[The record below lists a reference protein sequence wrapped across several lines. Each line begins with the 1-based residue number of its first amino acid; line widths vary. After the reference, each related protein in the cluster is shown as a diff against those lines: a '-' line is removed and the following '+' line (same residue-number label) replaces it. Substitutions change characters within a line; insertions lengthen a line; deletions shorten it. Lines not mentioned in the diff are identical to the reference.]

1 MGRFER
7 PSRED
12 VYCRGVTTTGCG
24 GFQIGVSRTS
34 VKCSTS
40 RRHLNN
46 FICFDGRVF
55 YLYKD
60 TLFILLSSYVRYTYT
75 HDLYMLSMYIYM
87 YGIINTNTIEQVLY
101 NESRQLNN
109 VALEQTHERKRAHM
123 EDGATSLL
131 GVFQFQIKHGFM
143 TWFVRAWRGLFR
155 NTYGFHMY
163 TQYDVYVQWRVCSWM
178 RRYAGIV
185 AWYSLH
191 RRI

>member
-1 MGRFER
+1 
-7 PSRED
+7 
-12 VYCRGVTTTGCG
+12 
-24 GFQIGVSRTS
+24 
-34 VKCSTS
+34 
-40 RRHLNN
+40 
-46 FICFDGRVF
+46 
-55 YLYKD
+55 
-60 TLFILLSSYVRYTYT
+60 
-75 HDLYMLSMYIYM
+75 M
-87 YGIINTNTIEQVLY
+87 YGIININTIQQVQY

-109 VALEQTHERKRAHM
+109 VALEQTRERKRAHM

-178 RRYAGIV
+178 RRYAGLVCLV

-191 RRI
+191 RRIYYYYRIHVYSIRYCVNYSFFLVPPQTTHTTLNNRSAGQAY